1 MKIYYGKAVYDQ
13 KEISASVRVLK
24 NSMTLIDG
32 PAVKELEKKVA
43 KIFGK
48 KYGLMVNSV
57 RLQTYWVW
65 QVMILKK
72 DLR

>member
-48 KYGLMVNSV
+48 N
-57 RLQTYWVW
+57 T
-65 QVMILKK
+65 
-72 DLR
+72 D